1 MLSYYI
7 YYFYSADVVNGDS
20 TDTVYF
26 AFVFSQVYI
35 SYDGKF
41 QVAVDD
47 YKTSYTCSTDYNKLY
62 EECIGSR
69 QQMYDI
75 LNVEKIK

>member
-1 MLSYYI
+1 MMENFRLH
-7 YYFYSADVVNGDS
+7 
-20 TDTVYF
+20 
-26 AFVFSQVYI
+26 
-35 SYDGKF
+35 
-41 QVAVDD
+41 VDD